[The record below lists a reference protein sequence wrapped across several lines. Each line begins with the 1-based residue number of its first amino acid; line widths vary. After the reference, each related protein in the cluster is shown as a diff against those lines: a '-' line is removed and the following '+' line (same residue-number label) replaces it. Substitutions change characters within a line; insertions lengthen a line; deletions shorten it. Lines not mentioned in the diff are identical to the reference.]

1 MSQRIILNV
10 KGLHCANCAAK
21 IEKKLNEMQNV
32 KEARI
37 DLVGEK
43 IFLTAEEK
51 NGSVL
56 VNAVQKIADSI
67 EEGVKIFLPSKHN
80 HAHSHDHAHDHSH
93 HHSGEVGEMIK
104 ILVIGGIFY
113 FAASYLNLFSA
124 YLSPDTV
131 TFAKIILFLIS
142 YIIIGGHVLTTAF
155 KNILKGQFFDENFL
169 MAVATIGAFAIG
181 EYHEAVAVMF
191 FYQVG
196 ELFQSMAVNKSRKSI
211 ASLMNIRPDYANLKV
226 RNNIT
231 KVSPEEVKI
240 NDFIVVKPGGKVPL
254 DGIITEG
261 SSSFDTS
268 ALTGESLPVSKN
280 IGEEVLSG
288 SVNKTGLVTIKVTK
302 LFSES
307 TVSKIL
313 DLVENANS
321 KKSKTENFITKF
333 ARYYTPTVVGIA
345 VLMAIIPLLVLKE
358 TTFYEWLYKALVFL
372 VLSCP
377 CALVISIPLGFF
389 GGIGGASRHGILIK
403 GGNYLEAL
411 NNVETVVMDKTGTL
425 TKGVFKVTQINPE
438 NNITKEELLQYAA
451 YAESFSTH
459 PIAESV
465 IKEYQKNSLQI
476 DKSLIKNYEEI
487 SGYGIKTEVNGKTVI
502 AGNIKLMNLENI
514 NIENNPQTGTVVYI
528 AVDGKYAGNLL
539 ISDEIK
545 EDSLRAIED
554 MKKIGV
560 KKTVMLTGDS
570 KAIGESIAEKLN
582 IDKAYTELLPSDKVE
597 KIEEIF
603 EERKSNGKILFV
615 GDGIN
620 DAPVLARADIGV
632 AMGGVGSDAA
642 IEAADVVIMNDEPSK
657 IVTAIKIAKKTRTVV
672 WQNIALALGV
682 KIITLILGVMGFATI
697 WAAIFAD
704 VGVALLA
711 ILNAARF
718 IRMKV

>member
-240 NDFIVVKPGGKVPL
+240 NDFIVVKPGEKVPL

-345 VLMAIIPLLVLKE
+345 VLMAIIPPLVLKE

-465 IKEYQKNSLQI
+465 IKEYQKNNLQI

-487 SGYGIKTEVNGKTVI
+487 SGYGIKTEVNGKSVI

-514 NIENNPQTGTVVYI
+514 KTENNSQTGTVVYVAI
-528 AVDGKYAGNLL
+528 DGKYAGNLL

-704 VGVALLA
+704 VGVALIA
-711 ILNAARF
+711 ILNAARV

>member
-51 NGSVL
+51 NSSVL

-67 EEGVKIFLPSKHN
+67 EEGVKIFLPAKHN

-124 YLSPDTV
+124 YLSPDAV
-131 TFAKIILFLIS
+131 TFGKIILFLIS

-226 RNNIT
+226 RSNIT

-240 NDFIVVKPGGKVPL
+240 NDFIVVKPGEKVPL

-280 IGEEVLSG
+280 IGEKVLSG

-345 VLMAIIPLLVLKE
+345 VLMAIIPPFVMKN

-425 TKGVFKVTQINPE
+425 TKGVFKVTEINPE

-451 YAESFSTH
+451 YAEGFSTH

-465 IKEYQKNSLQI
+465 IKEYQKNNLQI

-487 SGYGIKTEVNGKTVI
+487 SGYGIKTEVNGKPVV

-514 NIENNPQTGTVVYI
+514 SVKNNSQTGTVVYI
-528 AVDGKYAGNLL
+528 AVEGKYAGNLL

-545 EDSLRAIED
+545 EDSRRAIED

-560 KKTVMLTGDS
+560 KQTVMLTGDS

-603 EERKSNGKILFV
+603 EERKSNSKILFV

-632 AMGGVGSDAA
+632 AMGGVGSDTA

-657 IVTAIKIAKKTRTVV
+657 IVTAIKIAKKTRTIV

-682 KIITLILGVMGFATI
+682 KIITLVLGVMGFATI

-711 ILNAARF
+711 ILNAARV

>member
-67 EEGVKIFLPSKHN
+67 EEGVKIFLPAK
-80 HAHSHDHAHDHSH
+80 HDHDHVHDHSH
-93 HHSGEVGEMIK
+93 HHSGEVGKMIK
-104 ILVIGGIFY
+104 TLIIGGIFY
-113 FAASYLNLFSA
+113 FSASYLNLFSS
-124 YLSPDTV
+124 YMNPDMMS
-131 TFAKIILFLIS
+131 FGKIILFLIS

-155 KNILKGQFFDENFL
+155 KNILKGQIFDENFL

-211 ASLMNIRPDYANLKV
+211 ASLMNIRPDYANLKI

-240 NDFIVVKPGGKVPL
+240 NDFIVVKPGEKVPL

-261 SSSFDTS
+261 SSTFNTS

-280 IGEEVLSG
+280 RGEEVLSG

-313 DLVENANS
+313 DLVENANG

-345 VLMAIIPLLVLKE
+345 VLMAIVPPLVLKE

-545 EDSLRAIED
+545 EDSQRAIED
-554 MKKIGV
+554 MKKVGV
-560 KKTVMLTGDS
+560 KQTVMLTGDS

-657 IVTAIKIAKKTRTVV
+657 IVTAIKIAKKTRKIV

-682 KIITLILGVMGFATI
+682 KIITLVLGVMGFATI

-711 ILNAARF
+711 ILNAARV

>member
-67 EEGVKIFLPSKHN
+67 EEGVKIFLPAK
-80 HAHSHDHAHDHSH
+80 HDHDHVHDHSH
-93 HHSGEVGEMIK
+93 HHSGEVGKMIK
-104 ILVIGGIFY
+104 TLIIGGIFY
-113 FAASYLNLFSA
+113 FSASYLNLFSS
-124 YLSPDTV
+124 YMNPDMMS
-131 TFAKIILFLIS
+131 FGKIILFLIS

-155 KNILKGQFFDENFL
+155 KNILKGQIFDENFL

-211 ASLMNIRPDYANLKV
+211 ASLMNIRPDYANLKI

-240 NDFIVVKPGGKVPL
+240 NDFIVVKPGEKVPL

-261 SSSFDTS
+261 SSTFNTS

-280 IGEEVLSG
+280 RGEEVLSG

-313 DLVENANS
+313 DLVENANG
-321 KKSKTENFITKF
+321 KKSKMENFITKF

-345 VLMAIIPLLVLKE
+345 VLMAIVPPLVLKE

-411 NNVETVVMDKTGTL
+411 NNVETVIMDKTGTL
-425 TKGVFKVTQINPE
+425 TKGVFKVTEINPE

-465 IKEYQKNSLQI
+465 IKEYQKNNLQI

-487 SGYGIKTEVNGKTVI
+487 SGYGIKTEVNGKSVI

-514 NIENNPQTGTVVYI
+514 KTENNSQTGTVVYVAI
-528 AVDGKYAGNLL
+528 DGKYAGNLL

-704 VGVALLA
+704 VGVALIA
-711 ILNAARF
+711 ILNAARV

>member
-240 NDFIVVKPGGKVPL
+240 NDFIVVKPGEKVPL

-345 VLMAIIPLLVLKE
+345 VLMAIIPPLVLKE

-465 IKEYQKNSLQI
+465 IKEYQKNNLQI

-487 SGYGIKTEVNGKTVI
+487 SGYGIKTEVNGKSVI

-514 NIENNPQTGTVVYI
+514 KTENNSQTGTVVYVAI
-528 AVDGKYAGNLL
+528 DGKYAGNLL

-603 EERKSNGKILFV
+603 KERKSNGKILFV

-672 WQNIALALGV
+672 WQNIVLALGV

-697 WAAIFAD
+697 WTAIFAD
-704 VGVALLA
+704 VGVALIA
-711 ILNAARF
+711 ILNAARV

>member
-1 MSQRIILNV
+1 
-10 KGLHCANCAAK
+10 
-21 IEKKLNEMQNV
+21 
-32 KEARI
+32 
-37 DLVGEK
+37 
-43 IFLTAEEK
+43 
-51 NGSVL
+51 
-56 VNAVQKIADSI
+56 I

-240 NDFIVVKPGGKVPL
+240 NDFIVVKPGEKVPL

-345 VLMAIIPLLVLKE
+345 VLMAIIPPLVLKE

-465 IKEYQKNSLQI
+465 IKEYQKNNLQI

-487 SGYGIKTEVNGKTVI
+487 SGYGIKTEVNGKSVI

-514 NIENNPQTGTVVYI
+514 KTENNSQTGTVVYVAI
-528 AVDGKYAGNLL
+528 DGKYAGNLL

-704 VGVALLA
+704 VGVALIA
-711 ILNAARF
+711 ILNAARV

>member
-280 IGEEVLSG
+280 IGEKVLSG

-345 VLMAIIPLLVLKE
+345 VLMAIIPPLVLKE

-425 TKGVFKVTQINPE
+425 TKGVFKVTEINPE

-465 IKEYQKNSLQI
+465 IKEYQKNNLQI

-487 SGYGIKTEVNGKTVI
+487 SGYGIKTEVNGKSVI

-514 NIENNPQTGTVVYI
+514 KTENNSQTGTVVYVAI
-528 AVDGKYAGNLL
+528 DGKYAGNLL

-657 IVTAIKIAKKTRTVV
+657 IVTAIKIAKKTRTIV

-682 KIITLILGVMGFATI
+682 KIITLVLGVMGFATI

-711 ILNAARF
+711 ILNAARV

>member
-51 NGSVL
+51 NSSVL

-67 EEGVKIFLPSKHN
+67 EEGVKIFLPAKHN

-113 FAASYLNLFSA
+113 FAASYPNLFSA

-226 RNNIT
+226 RSNIT

-240 NDFIVVKPGGKVPL
+240 NDFIVVKPGEKVPL

-280 IGEEVLSG
+280 IGEKVLSG

-345 VLMAIIPLLVLKE
+345 VLMAIIPPFVMKN

-425 TKGVFKVTQINPE
+425 TKGVFKVTEINPE

-465 IKEYQKNSLQI
+465 IKEYQKNNLQI

-487 SGYGIKTEVNGKTVI
+487 SGYGIKTEVNGKSVI

-514 NIENNPQTGTVVYI
+514 KTENNSQTGTVVYVAI
-528 AVDGKYAGNLL
+528 DGKYAGNLL

-603 EERKSNGKILFV
+603 EERKSNSKILFV

-632 AMGGVGSDAA
+632 AMGGVGSDTA

-657 IVTAIKIAKKTRTVV
+657 IVTAIKIAKKTRTIV

-682 KIITLILGVMGFATI
+682 KIITLVLGVMGFATI

-711 ILNAARF
+711 ILNAARV

>member
-67 EEGVKIFLPSKHN
+67 EEGVKIFLPAK
-80 HAHSHDHAHDHSH
+80 HDHDHVHDHSH
-93 HHSGEVGEMIK
+93 HHSGEVGKMIK
-104 ILVIGGIFY
+104 TLIIGGIFY
-113 FAASYLNLFSA
+113 FSASYLNLFSS
-124 YLSPDTV
+124 YMNPDMMS
-131 TFAKIILFLIS
+131 FGEIILFLIS

-155 KNILKGQFFDENFL
+155 KNILKGQIFDENFL

-211 ASLMNIRPDYANLKV
+211 ASLMNIRPDYANLKI

-240 NDFIVVKPGGKVPL
+240 NDFIVVKPGEKVPL

-261 SSSFDTS
+261 SSTFNTS

-280 IGEEVLSG
+280 RGEEVLSG

-313 DLVENANS
+313 DLVENANG

-345 VLMAIIPLLVLKE
+345 VLMAIVPPLVLKE

-465 IKEYQKNSLQI
+465 IKEYQKNNLQI

-487 SGYGIKTEVNGKTVI
+487 SGYGIKTEVNGKSVI

-514 NIENNPQTGTVVYI
+514 KTENNSQTGTVVYVAI
-528 AVDGKYAGNLL
+528 DGKYAGNLL

-704 VGVALLA
+704 VGVALIA
-711 ILNAARF
+711 ILNAARV

>member
-113 FAASYLNLFSA
+113 FAASYPNLFSA

-240 NDFIVVKPGGKVPL
+240 NDFIVVKPGEKVPL

-345 VLMAIIPLLVLKE
+345 VLMAIIPPLVLKE

-403 GGNYLEAL
+403 GGNYLEA
-411 NNVETVVMDKTGTL
+411 
-425 TKGVFKVTQINPE
+425 
-438 NNITKEELLQYAA
+438 
-451 YAESFSTH
+451 
-459 PIAESV
+459 
-465 IKEYQKNSLQI
+465 
-476 DKSLIKNYEEI
+476 
-487 SGYGIKTEVNGKTVI
+487 
-502 AGNIKLMNLENI
+502 
-514 NIENNPQTGTVVYI
+514 
-528 AVDGKYAGNLL
+528 
-539 ISDEIK
+539 
-545 EDSLRAIED
+545 
-554 MKKIGV
+554 
-560 KKTVMLTGDS
+560 
-570 KAIGESIAEKLN
+570 
-582 IDKAYTELLPSDKVE
+582 
-597 KIEEIF
+597 
-603 EERKSNGKILFV
+603 
-615 GDGIN
+615 
-620 DAPVLARADIGV
+620 
-632 AMGGVGSDAA
+632 
-642 IEAADVVIMNDEPSK
+642 
-657 IVTAIKIAKKTRTVV
+657 
-672 WQNIALALGV
+672 
-682 KIITLILGVMGFATI
+682 
-697 WAAIFAD
+697 
-704 VGVALLA
+704 
-711 ILNAARF
+711 
-718 IRMKV
+718 

>member
-345 VLMAIIPLLVLKE
+345 VLMAIIPPLVLKE

-502 AGNIKLMNLENI
+502 AGSIKLMNLENI

-704 VGVALLA
+704 VGVALIA
-711 ILNAARF
+711 ILNAARV

>member
-113 FAASYLNLFSA
+113 FAASYPNLFSA

-211 ASLMNIRPDYANLKV
+211 ASLINIRPDYANLKV

-240 NDFIVVKPGGKVPL
+240 NDFIVVKPGEKVPL

-345 VLMAIIPLLVLKE
+345 VLMAIIPPLVLKE

-465 IKEYQKNSLQI
+465 IKEYQKNNLQI

-487 SGYGIKTEVNGKTVI
+487 SGYGIKTEVNGKSVI

-514 NIENNPQTGTVVYI
+514 KTENNSQTGTVVYVAI
-528 AVDGKYAGNLL
+528 DGKYAGNLL

-704 VGVALLA
+704 VGVALIA
-711 ILNAARF
+711 ILNAARV

>member
-280 IGEEVLSG
+280 IGEKVLSG

-345 VLMAIIPLLVLKE
+345 VLMAIIPPLVLKE

-425 TKGVFKVTQINPE
+425 TKGVFKVTEINPE

-465 IKEYQKNSLQI
+465 IKEYQKNNLQI

-487 SGYGIKTEVNGKTVI
+487 SGYGIKTEVNGKSVI

-514 NIENNPQTGTVVYI
+514 KTENNSQTGTVVYVAI
-528 AVDGKYAGNLL
+528 DGKYAGNLL

-704 VGVALLA
+704 VGVALIA
-711 ILNAARF
+711 ILNAARV

>member
-240 NDFIVVKPGGKVPL
+240 NDFIVVKPGEKVPL

-345 VLMAIIPLLVLKE
+345 VLMAIIPPLVLKE

-465 IKEYQKNSLQI
+465 IKEYQKNNLQI

-487 SGYGIKTEVNGKTVI
+487 SGYGIKTEVNGKFVI

-514 NIENNPQTGTVVYI
+514 KTENNSQTGTVVYVAI
-528 AVDGKYAGNLL
+528 DGKYAGNLL
-539 ISDEIK
+539 RSDEIK

-704 VGVALLA
+704 VGVALIA
-711 ILNAARF
+711 ILNAARV